1 MASPLLLHIERRE
14 YKYHI
19 DEELA
24 SRIRDAIQPFCEVD
38 PYAAGRPNNE
48 YTIESLYLDT
58 ADMALL
64 RANEVELVD
73 RFKARIRTYPGTPGA
88 PHFFEIKRRV
98 NDVISKT
105 RGRAPD
111 GWRSLL
117 DGSDG
122 PVASRQGRESRA
134 IERFVTLARTYNL
147 KPLVMVRYERE
158 PYASTIDDYARIT
171 FDRRIRSQLADDL
184 SFDTDEDG
192 WRAADSASLARAER
206 APLVLELKFTSRLPS
221 WMMHVVQRF
230 DLSRRSF
237 SKYANSVH
245 SWTRYPSERRP
256 TLRRFRP

>member
-19 DEELA
+19 TEELA
-24 SRIRDAIQPFCEVD
+24 DRIRDAILPFCEVD

-58 ADMALL
+58 ADLALL

-88 PHFFEIKRRV
+88 PHFFEVKRRF

-105 RGRAPD
+105 RGRAPA
-111 GWRSLL
+111 GWRALL
-117 DGSDG
+117 EDAGAPPPPRKG
-122 PVASRQGRESRA
+122 KEARA

-147 KPLVMVRYERE
+147 RPLVMVRYERE

-171 FDRRIRSQLADDL
+171 FDRRIRCQLAEDY
-184 SFDTDEDG
+184 SFETSEDG
-192 WRAADSASLARAER
+192 WRASDSAAQARSER
-206 APLVLELKFTSRLPS
+206 SPLVLELKFTSRLPS
-221 WMMHVVQRF
+221 WMMHIVQRF
-230 DLSRRSF
+230 DLWRRSF
-237 SKYANSVH
+237 SKYANSVYA
-245 SWTRYPSERRP
+245 WTRYPGERRP
-256 TLRRFRP
+256 ALRRFRP